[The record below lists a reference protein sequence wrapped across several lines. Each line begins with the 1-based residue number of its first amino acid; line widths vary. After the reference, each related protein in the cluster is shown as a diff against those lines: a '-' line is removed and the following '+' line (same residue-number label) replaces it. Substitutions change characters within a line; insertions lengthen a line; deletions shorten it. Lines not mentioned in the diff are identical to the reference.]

1 MALASLFS
9 VELEFLAMADQ
20 ANCTFVGVASSG
32 WYICGRGIPVLH
44 SSSPLHRS
52 IPPLHSTEFIF
63 PHHGHQADNFLH
75 LGPMIHQLATDDIRP
90 TQLLAARCDDRD
102 HGCQISSRHATPLQG
117 IHHPIMTFRLRTRI
131 TLKHQTNQ
139 ISTITL
145 IREWSSVQSIS
156 VQSSPVQS
164 NPVQS
169 PESRFYSNPLSVPN
183 KLVSLIVTNSIVR
196 NFESY

>member
-1 MALASLFS
+1 M
-9 VELEFLAMADQ
+9 
-20 ANCTFVGVASSG
+20 NRYT
-32 WYICGRGIPVLH
+32 
-44 SSSPLHRS
+44 
-52 IPPLHSTEFIF
+52 

-90 TQLLAARCDDRD
+90 TQLLAAWCDDRD

-156 VQSSPVQS
+156 VHSSPVQS
-164 NPVQS
+164 S
-169 PESRFYSNPLSVPN
+169 PGFTVTRSVC
-183 KLVSLIVTNSIVR
+183 LINWCPWLLLILW
-196 NFESY
+196 